1 MEPLTTHETGN
12 VILRA
17 TSLNAQGQHREAV
30 RLIQDNIKRF
40 DPDLRFN
47 GLKEVLRAAEA
58 LKDLP
63 LARTIAKEIA
73 KEFPD
78 LPSIQPYL
86 K

>member
-1 MEPLTTHETGN
+1 MEPLTTDETRS
-12 VILRA
+12 VVLQA
-17 TSLNAQGQHREAV
+17 TTLNAQKQHHDAI

-58 LKDLP
+58 LGDMP
-63 LARTIAKEIA
+63 LAKTIAREIA

-78 LPSIQPYL
+78 MPSIQPYL